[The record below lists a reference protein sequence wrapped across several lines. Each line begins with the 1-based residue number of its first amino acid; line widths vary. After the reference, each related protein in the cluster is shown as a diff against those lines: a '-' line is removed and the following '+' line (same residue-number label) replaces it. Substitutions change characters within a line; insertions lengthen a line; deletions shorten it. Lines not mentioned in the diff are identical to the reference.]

1 MRLLRHLKKIPL
13 GLWEYLLLL
22 AASSLRF
29 LYYGFTYFPQLDDY
43 IQFYKYAHMGDPAG
57 LIERLGLLA
66 ARPLSGLADI
76 FLWSKFWTCPAL
88 MLLIL
93 AALWAGSAFLFRRVF
108 DRIFG
113 CGSLFTAACLL
124 LPLSFEG
131 TYWFSAATRIVCGMF
146 FAALAMHL
154 FLQHVRNGKKYA
166 LPLWVLCQL
175 LAFGFY
181 EPTLALAGAGI
192 LLLMLRE
199 IYHGCRRAWWGMLTF
214 ANLLIYFAFTYF
226 HSVGA
231 LANRVVTVLPWEEGY
246 FTFFLPDLLRQM
258 AAAFAKGGSLTLV
271 RGAWR
276 GIKIIASDGGWWY
289 PLLFAALAVGFAFLC
304 LRTDK
309 KDRPTEGK
317 RWEAYLFAAI
327 FAAAPLTPYLIVAN
341 PWFSLRGTV
350 PAFPGLALLLALAAA
365 DLFRRRTL
373 ITPILTAVF
382 VLVCGVASVSELHDY
397 RVTYENDT
405 AVLTALADELDG
417 AEGRIGILNLNPNY
431 LEEQNYFYHE
441 HLHGVTESDWALQ
454 GALFSYTEEVP
465 KVIPLATDGFSYYV
479 GWNREMK
486 RIGGFDTLYWWD
498 NAALTL
504 TPLTAE
510 GSDET
515 GWQLFTPDGICVAGI
530 WEEDGYGYIEIN

>member
-1 MRLLRHLKKIPL
+1 MRLLRSLKKIPL
-13 GLWEYLLLL
+13 GLWEYLLLF

-43 IQFYKYAHMGDPAG
+43 IQFYKYAHMGDTAG

-76 FLWSKFWTCPAL
+76 FLWSKFWECPAL

-93 AALWAGSAFLFRRVF
+93 AATWAGSAFLFRRVF
-108 DRIFG
+108 DRAFG
-113 CGSLFTAACLL
+113 CGSLFTAVCLL
-124 LPLSFEG
+124 LPLGFEG

-146 FAALAMHL
+146 WAALAMY
-154 FLQHVRNGKKYA
+154 FFVRHTEDGRKFA

-192 LLLMLRE
+192 LLLTLRG
-199 IYHGCRRAWWGMLTF
+199 IYRQNKQAWWGMLTF
-214 ANLLIYFAFTYF
+214 ANLFIYFAFTYF

-231 LANRVVTVLPWEEGY
+231 LSARVVTVFPWEAGY
-246 FTFFLPDLLRQM
+246 FTHFLPDLLRQM
-258 AAAFAKGGSLTLV
+258 AAAFVKGGSLTLL

-276 GIKIIASDGGWWY
+276 GLGIMAADGGWWY
-289 PLLFAALAVGFAFLC
+289 LLLFAALAAGFAFLC

-309 KDRPTEGK
+309 KERPAEGG
-317 RWEAYLFAAI
+317 RWEAYLFAVI
-327 FAAAPLTPYLIVAN
+327 LAAAPLTPYLIVAN

-350 PAFPGLALLLALAAA
+350 PAFPGIALLLTLAAA
-365 DLFRRRTL
+365 DLFRRRTM
-373 ITPILTAVF
+373 ITPILTAVL
-382 VLVCGVASVSELHDY
+382 VLVFGVASVSELHDY
-397 RVTYENDT
+397 RATCENDT
-405 AVLTALADELDG
+405 AVLTALARELDG

-454 GALFSYTEEVP
+454 GALFSYVEAVP

-486 RIGGFDTLYWWD
+486 RIGGFDVLYWWD
-498 NAALTL
+498 HDSLTL
-504 TPLTAE
+504 TPLTAD
-510 GSDET
+510 GSDEG
-515 GWQLFTPDGICVAGI
+515 GWQLFFPDGACAARV